1 MSAVALFDFDPTN
14 EAELGLK
21 TGDVICPV
29 EIVDDEWMIGECKGK
44 RGAFPASYVQLSGAG
59 EQHTPSTG
67 PQPQP
72 PQQQHAPQQH
82 APQQHAPQQHA
93 PQQHPPQQHPPQQH
107 PPQQQQEA
115 HQPEGTLDHLE
126 AGEVLYDFVAENVE
140 ELDCKQG
147 DRVYILCKL
156 SPEWLRVRHQH
167 PGAKAGVV
175 PSNYIEDKGPVV
187 ATALYDNTAQSA
199 HELNFTAGEVVVL
212 IEAEEGAEWWQG
224 MTPDGSRGAFPA
236 NYVQRSEL

>member
-67 PQPQP
+67 PQP
-72 PQQQHAPQQH
+72 HA
-82 APQQHAPQQHA
+82 
-93 PQQHPPQQHPPQQH
+93 PPQQH

-115 HQPEGTLDHLE
+115 HQLEETLDHLE

-147 DRVYILCKL
+147 DHVYILCKL

-175 PSNYIEDKGPVV
+175 PSNYVEDKGPVV
-187 ATALYDNTAQSA
+187 ATALYDNTAQSE

-236 NYVQRSEL
+236 TYVQRSEL